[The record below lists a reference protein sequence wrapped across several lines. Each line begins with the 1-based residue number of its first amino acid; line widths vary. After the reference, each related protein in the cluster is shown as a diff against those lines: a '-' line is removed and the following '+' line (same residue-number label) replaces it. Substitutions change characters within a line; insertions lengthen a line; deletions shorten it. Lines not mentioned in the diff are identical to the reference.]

1 MFALGAAQ
9 PLKLPGTG
17 VPAAELVVGETAKQL
32 PAHPAH
38 EGEVDQLSCECALHT
53 ARPVE
58 EREVDP
64 PTREHSGYTARPVEE
79 SLALSLMLGPRQPLS
94 APADHSGP
102 LRSRRGR
109 STKS

>member
-32 PAHPAH
+32 PARPAH
-38 EGEVDQLSCECALHT
+38 EGEVDQLSCECALH
-53 ARPVE
+53 
-58 EREVDP
+58 
-64 PTREHSGYTARPVEE
+64 TARPVEE